1 MTNKDK
7 VDSREKERNSLKSSF
22 NAVAKTPDGRAVLR
36 YLMRD
41 CGYNK
46 SAVVQ
51 DPTTFEINTVSTVWN
66 EAKKDVYER
75 LRNYIDKEELIK
87 IEFTED

>member
-1 MTNKDK
+1 MANKDK
-7 VDSREKERNSLKSSF
+7 VDSNEKAINSLKSSF